1 MTRKSITNSL
11 SQSQQ
16 LILDILKNI
25 RAEDSINS
33 FEKTH
38 IRLQNG
44 IIRQVYECI
53 VNDEFLESFFHNLAL
68 KPYCTDV
75 LGAPL
80 LIRPKSTAI
89 TKVYIQPNPVHC
101 IYWLIFD
108 LDYNVQKYWH
118 DENPVPNITIENPA
132 NGHQHIMY
140 LLETPVYKLQNAR
153 LEPLEYAADVER
165 GLSLRFG
172 ADLSYGKLIS
182 KNPLHPQWNMIVWHT
197 KPYTLGD
204 LLVNVPQELK
214 RHSKLKPEEEIGL
227 GRNCTLFHTIRRYA
241 YNQAHKVKY
250 DYNALYDKVLEYA
263 TGFNNGFD
271 PPLLSKEVQCTT
283 RSVCRWTVKRMD
295 STGFS
300 RWCSVRGRKGN
311 QKSQIVRAG
320 KSQTRAEQVI
330 TFKEIYPEA
339 TIREIASLFG
349 LSIGSVYNY
358 LNRK

>member
-1 MTRKSITNSL
+1 MIRKIIAKSL

-101 IYWLIFD
+101 IYWLVLD
-108 LDYNVQKYWH
+108 LDYDVQKYWY
-118 DENPVPNITIENPA
+118 DENPVPNITIENPV

-153 LEPLEYAADVER
+153 LQPLEYAADVER
-165 GLSLRFG
+165 GLSLRFN

-182 KNPLHPQWNMIVWHT
+182 KNPLHPQWKMIVWHT
-197 KPYTLGD
+197 NPYTLGD
-204 LLVNVPQELK
+204 LLVNMPQELK

-263 TGFNNGFD
+263 TGFNNGFN

-300 RWCSVRGRKGN
+300 RWCSVRGKKGN
-311 QKSQIVRAG
+311 QKSQIVHMARSQSRSDEAKALYATG
-320 KSQTRAEQVI
+320 KTQQQIALILNISKRQVI
-330 TFKEIYPEA
+330 
-339 TIREIASLFG
+339 RL
-349 LSIGSVYNY
+349 LS
-358 LNRK
+358 KQ